1 MQPQRGCLLL
11 LACVCGAPAFVVP
24 PTARPVL
31 HRSTTS
37 NGLQGCFVQRIHEAP
52 VASRASHR
60 AGAAARTLR
69 MAEGKASGAS
79 VAFVLV
85 ALALFVGASVMTLL
99 NAPPPA
105 ATSSYAPQ
113 GTVKVT
119 TESGRVVQRGALT
132 SVCYFTN
139 TTPGACCH
147 GRRSLTRGEIQKK
160 LSQLPVFYISNA
172 QGGAYVG
179 GDGIGRFYMSADDA
193 AADLAALSDAA
204 APSELSVAATTLD
217 DVWYPLI
224 ARKGGAS
231 QSARWYAFAARYAG
245 LSVAATTLDGVWY
258 PLGARK
264 GGAAGAVLYIRAHV
278 LMKSMRSLEG
288 VSDQHATYR
297 LVASKAQAAHADE
310 VLPTWRGSEGEGA
323 VPLWIAD
330 RLAFAGGY
338 GGGKVKI
345 PLFTTLEDL
354 NASWARLKGD
364 AGGSG
369 APTPAVQVSSLQA
382 TVSKFE
388 RGGGNARLLEFYP
401 DIESIE
407 AAEKLF
413 GKQ

>member
-37 NGLQGCFVQRIHEAP
+37 NGLQGSFVQRIHEAP

-132 SVCYFTN
+132 S
-139 TTPGACCH
+139 
-147 GRRSLTRGEIQKK
+147 LTRGEIQKK

-179 GDGIGRFYMSADDA
+179 GDGVGRFYMSADDA

-204 APSELSVAATTLD
+204 APSALSVAATTLD

-224 ARKGGAS
+224 ARKAS
-231 QSARWYAFAARYAG
+231 QSAPSGAGAAAR
-245 LSVAATTLDGVWY
+245 
-258 PLGARK
+258 
-264 GGAAGAVLYIRAHV
+264 
-278 LMKSMRSLEG
+278 
-288 VSDQHATYR
+288 SDPSATYR

-310 VLPTWRGSEGEGA
+310 VLPTWRGSEEEGA

-388 RGGGNARLLEFYP
+388 RGGGDARLLEFYP